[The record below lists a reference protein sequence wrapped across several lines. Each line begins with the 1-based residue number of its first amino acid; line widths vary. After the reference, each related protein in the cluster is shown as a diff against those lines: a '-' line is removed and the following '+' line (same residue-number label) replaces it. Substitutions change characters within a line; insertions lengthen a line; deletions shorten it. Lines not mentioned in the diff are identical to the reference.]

1 MNYEMNLLE
10 DIREYIIKGL
20 IIILL
25 MIALVSVVKTF
36 VQSSSVVNAETKRD
50 LHCVSVCVDSND
62 TLWSLAEEY
71 YSDEYNSIDNLIHE
85 IKTINH
91 MGSDQVNVGNYI
103 IIPYYK

>member
-1 MNYEMNLLE
+1 MNYKMNLLE
-10 DIREYIIKGL
+10 NIREYIIKGV
-20 IIILL
+20 IILLL
-25 MIALVSVVKTF
+25 MIAFVSVVKTV
-36 VQSSSVVNAETKRD
+36 VQSSSIVNAETKRE